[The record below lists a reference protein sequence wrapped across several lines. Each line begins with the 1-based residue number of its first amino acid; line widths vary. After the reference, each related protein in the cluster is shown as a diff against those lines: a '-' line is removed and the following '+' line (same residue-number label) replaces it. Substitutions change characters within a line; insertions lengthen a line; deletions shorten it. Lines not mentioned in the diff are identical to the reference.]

1 VADGKVYVGTKKNLS
16 VLAAGREPRQLAAI
30 LLGSPS
36 YGTPVAANGTLFVT
50 SQQYLWAVQTGATP
64 AP

>member
-1 VADGKVYVGTKKNLS
+1 

-50 SQQYLWAVQTGATP
+50 SQQYLWAVQVGAKP
-64 AP
+64 VP